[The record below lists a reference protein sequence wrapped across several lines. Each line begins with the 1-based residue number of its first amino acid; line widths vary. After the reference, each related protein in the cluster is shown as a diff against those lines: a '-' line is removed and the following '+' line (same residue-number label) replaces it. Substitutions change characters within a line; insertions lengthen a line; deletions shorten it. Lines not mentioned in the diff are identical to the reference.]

1 MLVIPKIKAH
11 IVRKF
16 GKSQVIENF
25 LGRSEKAFLANL
37 IPLIFIIYFFF
48 EFISARIVSPAIEV
62 CPFKTLIFD
71 PTGI

>member
-1 MLVIPKIKAH
+1 MRAH
-11 IVRKF
+11 IVKKF

-37 IPLIFIIYFFF
+37 IPLIFIFYFFF

-71 PTGI
+71 PIGI

>member
-1 MLVIPKIKAH
+1 M
-11 IVRKF
+11 VRKF

-25 LGRSEKAFLANL
+25 FGRSEKPFLANL
-37 IPLIFIIYFFF
+37 IPFIFIIYFFL

-71 PTGI
+71 PIGI

>member
-1 MLVIPKIKAH
+1 M
-11 IVRKF
+11 VRKL

-37 IPLIFIIYFFF
+37 IPLIFIAYFFF
-48 EFISARIVSPAIEV
+48 KFISARIVSPAIEV

-71 PTGI
+71 PIGI